1 MPAGRPRTSKSSNL
15 TPAQVPAH
23 TLKGTG
29 SGTLPPMLQQYVAMR
44 DEVQEEFPGA
54 LLLFQVGDFYET
66 FGEDAERAAR
76 LLGLALTHKSSKDFS
91 TPMAG
96 VPVRTLDAQIEKL
109 LGQGVRVAV
118 ADQVEEPGSGLVA
131 REVTQLLTPGTLTDS
146 RWLSADENYLAAVA
160 TGEGYALA
168 LLDVST
174 GEFRCA
180 AFHTRTALYDELS
193 RWRTREVLLA
203 PELSGN
209 GALLADFQSR
219 FAVMLS
225 PANFDEAAAE
235 AELQAVLGELPG
247 TLDSPALRRACGAV
261 LGYARLTQ
269 QGRLEMVRR
278 LTRFQPGAHMALPD
292 STLRALEVFAPHSPQ
307 GLSLMDVLCETR
319 TAGGRRRLRAWL
331 RAPLLDALS
340 IAARQDGVET
350 LFARADLRAGVRALL
365 YRAHDLERLAARVS
379 TRRAVPREVAA
390 LARTLE
396 LLPEAVGLL
405 HPYGGLLGGVR
416 ARLEALPDVVQAIR
430 GALVDEPPI
439 RAGEGGLIREGY
451 SAELDTL
458 RAEALAHRAYLAD
471 LEVTERERTG
481 IPSLKVGFNGV
492 FGYYLEV
499 TRAHLDRVPPDY
511 HQVATLKDRARFTR
525 PDLREREREIAR
537 LDAAAAALELQVF
550 TELRATLAAHADA
563 LAEAAGALA
572 ELDVLAALA
581 EVAAGRGWVR
591 PVLDETGQLQL
602 TQARHPVVEYALS
615 QGGQGGSFVP
625 NDAALGPGCHT
636 LLLTGPNMAGKST
649 YLRTVALAAL
659 LHQIG
664 AFVPAES
671 AALPVYDAIHT
682 RIGASDDLAGG
693 RSTFMVE
700 MTELATI
707 LHGATSQS
715 LVILDEVGRGTS
727 TLDGLAIAQ
736 AALEHLHGCGAHTL
750 FATHYFELTRLDAEL
765 PGLVNLHV
773 AAEEAG
779 GNLTFFHQ
787 VIPGAARQSYGVEVA
802 RLAGLPAQ
810 VVGRSAELLAAL
822 SVQGDDRAIRQELA
836 TLDLSRLTPLEALAV
851 LHRWKRGSGAEES

>member
-1 MPAGRPRTSKSSNL
+1 
-15 TPAQVPAH
+15 
-23 TLKGTG
+23 
-29 SGTLPPMLQQYVAMR
+29 MLQQYVSMR

-96 VPVRTLDAQIEKL
+96 VPVRTLDSQIEKL
-109 LGQGVRVAV
+109 LAQGVRVAV

-131 REVTQLLTPGTLTDS
+131 REVTQLLTPGTLTDA
-146 RWLSADENYLAAVA
+146 RWLGADENYLAAVA
-160 TGEGYALA
+160 TGEGYALS

-203 PELSGN
+203 PELSEN

-225 PANFDEAAAE
+225 PANFGEEAAA
-235 AELQAVLGELPG
+235 AELQAVLGEVPG

-292 STLRALEVFAPHSPQ
+292 STLRALEVFAPNSPQ
-307 GLSLMDVLCETR
+307 GLSLMDVLSDTR

-340 IAARQDGVET
+340 IAARQDSVET
-350 LFARADLRAGVRALL
+350 LVRQPDLRAGVRALL

-379 TRRAVPREVAA
+379 TRRATPREVAA

-396 LLPEAVGLL
+396 LLPEVAELL
-405 HPYGGLLGGVR
+405 RPQSAGAPGGLLSGVR

-451 SAELDTL
+451 SAELDAL

-471 LEVTERERTG
+471 LEGSERERTG
-481 IPSLKVGFNGV
+481 IPSLKVGFNQV

-499 TRAHLDRVPPDY
+499 TRAQLDRVPPDY

-550 TELRATLAAHADA
+550 TELRATLALHADA

-591 PVLDETGQLQL
+591 PQLSEDGALTL
-602 TQARHPVVEYALS
+602 TQARHPVVEYALA
-615 QGGQGGSFVP
+615 QAGQAGSFVP
-625 NDAALGPGCHT
+625 NDAALGQGRHI

-649 YLRTVALAAL
+649 YLRTVALTAL

-664 AFVPAES
+664 AFVPAEA
-671 AALPVYDAIHT
+671 AALPVYDAVHT

-700 MTELATI
+700 MSELAAI
-707 LHGATSQS
+707 LHGATSSS

-736 AALEHLHGCGAHTL
+736 AALEHLHRCGAHTL

-773 AAEEAG
+773 AAEEEG
-779 GNLTFFHQ
+779 GSLTFFHQ

-802 RLAGLPAQ
+802 RLAGLPTQ
-810 VVGRSAELLAAL
+810 VVERSAELLAAL
-822 SVQGDDRAIRQELA
+822 SVQGDDKAIRQELA
-836 TLDLSRLTPLEALAV
+836 TLDLSRLTPLEALEV
-851 LHRWKRGSGAEES
+851 LHRWKRGSAAEES